1 MPPEL
6 YNEHHI
12 RASLKKGD
20 NSTERNRPLNARAVP
35 QLERKNPLRWL
46 QVGLLIL
53 LVILQYRWWLGENS
67 WVDVNRLE
75 ADVAAQEHINAER
88 RARNDV
94 LTARV
99 ADLKSGLD
107 AVEELGRSDLGLIKP
122 GEVFYVMPAE

>member
-1 MPPEL
+1 M
-6 YNEHHI
+6 
-12 RASLKKGD
+12 K
-20 NSTERNRPLNARAVP
+20 ARAVP

-46 QVGLLIL
+46 QVGLLVL
-53 LVILQYRWWLGENS
+53 LIILQYRWWLGENS

-75 ADVAAQEHINAER
+75 ADVALQERINAER